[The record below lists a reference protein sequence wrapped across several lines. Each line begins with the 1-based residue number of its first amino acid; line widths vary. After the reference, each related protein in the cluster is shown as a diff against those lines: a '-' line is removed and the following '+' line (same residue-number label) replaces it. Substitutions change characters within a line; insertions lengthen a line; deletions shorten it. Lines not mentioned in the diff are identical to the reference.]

1 MIHALEHVSIA
12 VPAARLA
19 EAARDYETLLG
30 WRAQPRPAGCSFQL
44 SNVRLELVADAAA
57 AGLAGL
63 AFAVEDLAA
72 WGRLLA
78 RGGLPVQPANLGKE
92 SARPALL
99 ADRQATYGVPINFC
113 AGEKEAV
120 RPSAPSVPE
129 AETTA
134 VAALDHVVI
143 KTPNPDRAIALYAGR
158 LGLSLRLDRS
168 YAEWGARLLFFRC
181 GALTVELVHRPGQE
195 SGEGVD
201 RLWGLSW
208 RVPDIAGAHGRL
220 REARVDLSEVRR
232 GRRPGTRVATVRS
245 HTAEVATL
253 LLGPDAGA

>member
-1 MIHALEHVSIA
+1 MIYALEQVSIA
-12 VPAARLA
+12 VSATRLA
-19 EAARDYETLLG
+19 EAARAYATLLG
-30 WRAQPRPAGCSFQL
+30 RRAQQHPAGCSFQL

-57 AGLAGL
+57 PGLAGL
-63 AFAVEDLAA
+63 AFAVEDLEA

-78 RGGLPVQPANLGKE
+78 RRGLPVQPANLGDQ
-92 SARPALL
+92 SAPPALL
-99 ADRQATYGVPINFC
+99 ADRQATLGVPMHFC

-120 RPSAPSVPE
+120 RPSTPTLPE
-129 AETTA
+129 TETTA
-134 VAALDHVVI
+134 VTALDHLVI

-168 YAEWGARLLFFRC
+168 DAEWGARLLFFRC

-208 RVPDIAGAHGRL
+208 RVPDMAGAHARL
-220 REARVDLSEVRR
+220 RAAGVDLSEIRG

-245 HTAEVATL
+245 HTAGVATL
-253 LLGPDAGA
+253 LIGPDAGA